1 VCEIECAGIEFQRNS
16 ADLHFTI
23 LADWMATMSRKNL
36 APNFAQTIES
46 LRSHGFDVSEWP
58 EVAGGVLVT
67 KYGAG
72 AVLAPASGLAAFAVQ
87 PGLLVKG
94 QIARL
99 LDRGFQKFIQTPQS
113 ELPATAAQLHTIHRF
128 SEELKLLTGAIDLYN
143 ESLGTTSDLYQYDR
157 LKGR

>member
-1 VCEIECAGIEFQRNS
+1 V
-16 ADLHFTI
+16 
-23 LADWMATMSRKNL
+23 SRKIP
-36 APNFAQTIES
+36 APNFAQTLEK
-46 LRSHGFDVSEWP
+46 LRLHGFDVAEQSG
-58 EVAGGVLVT
+58 VADGVLVA

-72 AVLAPASGLAAFAVQ
+72 AVLAPAADRAAFAVQ
-87 PGLLVKG
+87 PGLLVTG

-99 LDRGFQKFIQTPQS
+99 LDRGFQKFLQTPRS

-128 SEELKLLTGAIDLYN
+128 SEELKLVTGAIDLFN